1 VLYKH
6 PKDCSQALLN
16 GDTASGLYTIYLRG
30 DESQPLQ
37 VYCDMTTDG
46 GGWIVSNSSSN
57 YMQDRKISCYNL
69 KEFFFNRIVC
79 SKMKTFTYPYDI
91 PNAPMKV
98 MRVNK

>member
-57 YMQDRKISCYNL
+57 YLAVMIL
-69 KEFFFNRIVC
+69 KSFFNRIVC